1 MEKFKASAMEVL
13 SNPTTK
19 YLTIAGS
26 LRKFGDMAIT
36 CFIPIF
42 FLKTYPSN
50 VKEYAYL
57 NALILSICGFTSNI
71 MGGFLGD
78 KLEQSS
84 EMAKGWICILSSL
97 LSIPAM
103 ALCCWNHG
111 NFWLSMAAMSI
122 YILVSGCYN
131 SNAITMMQNT
141 VPSEQTGRI
150 ISGYSFYTN
159 MS

>member
-1 MEKFKASAMEVL
+1 MEVL
-13 SNPTTK
+13 TTPTTG

-42 FLKTYPSN
+42 FLKTYPMY
-50 VKEYAYL
+50 VKEYAFL
-57 NALILSICGFTSNI
+57 NAMILSICGFTSNI
-71 MGGFLGD
+71 IGGFLGD
-78 KLEQSS
+78 RLETASP
-84 EMAKGWICILSSL
+84 MAKGWICIASSL
-97 LSIPAM
+97 LAIPAM
-103 ALCCWNHG
+103 ALCCWGHG
-111 NFWLSMAAMSI
+111 SFYLSMAAMSL
-122 YILVSGCYN
+122 YVLVSGCYN

-141 VPSEQTGRI
+141 VSSEQTGKI